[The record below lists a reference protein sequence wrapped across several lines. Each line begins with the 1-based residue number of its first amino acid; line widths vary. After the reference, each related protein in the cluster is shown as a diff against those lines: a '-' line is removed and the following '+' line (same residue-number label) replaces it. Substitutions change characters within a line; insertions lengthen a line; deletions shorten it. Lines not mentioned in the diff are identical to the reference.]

1 MEIQGMPSTSEVDNL
16 SDGLITVDITTGLV
30 QTFEETLKTNSK
42 MNMMGREIPST
53 GVTVTKVRFE

>member
-1 MEIQGMPSTSEVDNL
+1 VDNL

-42 MNMMGREIPST
+42 MNMMGKEIPSI